1 MSKGVHRFALLVA
14 GATFFLII
22 AGANVTSHDAG
33 LATSDW
39 PLSNGQFFPKMVGNL
54 FWEHGHRL
62 VATAVGLLVIGLNV
76 YVFEVA
82 GVLGNIVRTI
92 FGKPD
97 SVFVWK
103 REPRRWVR
111 RLVFVALLAVI
122 AQGLLGGLTVKLNLP
137 LAVSAAHAT
146 LAQLFFLT
154 TVSLAVF
161 TSRNWIEPPVEVR
174 AEGTGVSLRTLC
186 VVALVAI
193 FAQLVLG
200 ATLRHSATWDQ
211 PLPAG
216 LLLSHVAGA
225 IMVTLVLGATI
236 IAVLGRYRAE
246 SYLKRPA
253 LIAAALL
260 FVQLVLGVTAYIVRA
275 ASPNDPQPLNPM
287 ISVTVAH
294 VACGALVFA
303 ATIVLTLRVFRI
315 LRVERQA
322 YALATA

>member
-1 MSKGVHRFALLVA
+1 MSRGVHRFALLVA

-33 LATSDW
+33 LAVPDW
-39 PLSNGQFFPKMVGNL
+39 PLSFGKFFPKMVGNV

-62 VATAVGLLVIGLNV
+62 VAATVGILTI
-76 YVFEVA
+76 
-82 GVLGNIVRTI
+82 VLAIYLQSRE
-92 FGKPD
+92 
-97 SVFVWK
+97 K
-103 REPRRWVR
+103 RGWVK
-111 RLVFVALLAVI
+111 RLGWVALGGVI

-137 LAVSAAHAT
+137 LIVSAAHAT

-161 TSRNWIEPPVEVR
+161 TSRGWIEADANAR
-174 AEGTGVSLRTLC
+174 SEGNGASLRPLC

-193 FAQLVLG
+193 FGQLVLG
-200 ATLRHSATWDQ
+200 AVLRHSATWDQ
-211 PLPAG
+211 PLPTS
-216 LLLSHVAGA
+216 LVLSHVAGA
-225 IMVTLVLGATI
+225 FVVTMTVGITVVRVLSRHRGDSYLVRPAI
-236 IAVLGRYRAE
+236 IAA
-246 SYLKRPA
+246 SF
-253 LIAAALL
+253 LI
-260 FVQLVLGVTAYIVRA
+260 VQLGLGVTAYIVRA

-315 LRVERQA
+315 LQAERAA

>member
-22 AGANVTSHDAG
+22 AGANVTSRDAG
-33 LATSDW
+33 LAVPDW
-39 PLSNGQFFPKMVGNL
+39 PLAFGKFFPKMVGNV

-62 VATAVGLLVIGLNV
+62 VATAVGILTIVLAV
-76 YVFEVA
+76 YLQVRERRAWVKR
-82 GVLGNIVRTI
+82 LGWI
-92 FGKPD
+92 
-97 SVFVWK
+97 
-103 REPRRWVR
+103 
-111 RLVFVALLAVI
+111 ALGGVI

-161 TSRNWIEPPVEVR
+161 TSGGWIEPPVEVR

-193 FAQLVLG
+193 LIQLVLG

-211 PLPAG
+211 TLPAS

-225 IMVTLVLGATI
+225 IIVTLILGATVVT
-236 IAVLGRYRAE
+236 VLSRYRAE
-246 SYLKRPA
+246 NYLKGPA
-253 LIAAALL
+253 LIAAGLL

-303 ATIVLTLRVFRI
+303 ATIVLTLRAFRM